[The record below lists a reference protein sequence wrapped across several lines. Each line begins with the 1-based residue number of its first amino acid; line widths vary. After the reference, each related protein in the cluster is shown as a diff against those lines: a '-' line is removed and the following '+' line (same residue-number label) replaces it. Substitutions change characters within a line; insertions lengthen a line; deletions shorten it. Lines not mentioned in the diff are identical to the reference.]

1 MADPQSLRKAPLSL
15 VIWITL
21 LAAHMP
27 AQSPNCENG
36 VVRLPAGINGTVTIC
51 PADSTDLAII
61 RGQLAR
67 LNALAAN
74 SAEQQQ
80 EIAKFIKEIHAAD
93 SLLDSKR
100 RDQTLAQSVAELLK
114 KESGR
119 SDTQVIRDI
128 GMLSRQLEDLRE
140 RIDEQK
146 QKPDGAAPT
155 QQAIAGPL
163 GDGIAHLD
171 MDRANKAF
179 EAITRIENKMDD
191 LAARVDCA
199 SATPEAMR
207 LAIKA
212 RALDRVVSMWRCR
225 PELSESRDV
234 QIGIALLFNSDLERF
249 STAQKFLDGLVTA
262 GLNPAN
268 TLHPEPAMIELGSP
282 YFYDAIYQALLSV
295 NIEGIQWLA
304 ANTTADYWRRYNVSY
319 LLGALQP
326 ERKGRSKDDV
336 LHAIMILR
344 QSGVDY
350 SINRWEIFRTA
361 CDWEL
366 SAKLPAELRAALPIP
381 KNSPW
386 ADPIFRETFQTAYN
400 NTAQSAR
407 QGGRFLGPDF
417 WVEPGMAGYWAAVAR
432 ALAPDDER
440 NRSATRARAVSD
452 YVAPMLSAASEY
464 SNSSDS
470 TLRAAGDER
479 KRRLMEFQNSILNA
493 QE

>member
-199 SATPEAMR
+199 
-207 LAIKA
+207 
-212 RALDRVVSMWRCR
+212 
-225 PELSESRDV
+225 
-234 QIGIALLFNSDLERF
+234 
-249 STAQKFLDGLVTA
+249 
-262 GLNPAN
+262 
-268 TLHPEPAMIELGSP
+268 
-282 YFYDAIYQALLSV
+282 
-295 NIEGIQWLA
+295 
-304 ANTTADYWRRYNVSY
+304 
-319 LLGALQP
+319 
-326 ERKGRSKDDV
+326 
-336 LHAIMILR
+336 
-344 QSGVDY
+344 
-350 SINRWEIFRTA
+350 
-361 CDWEL
+361 
-366 SAKLPAELRAALPIP
+366 
-381 KNSPW
+381 
-386 ADPIFRETFQTAYN
+386 
-400 NTAQSAR
+400 
-407 QGGRFLGPDF
+407 
-417 WVEPGMAGYWAAVAR
+417 
-432 ALAPDDER
+432 
-440 NRSATRARAVSD
+440 
-452 YVAPMLSAASEY
+452 
-464 SNSSDS
+464 
-470 TLRAAGDER
+470 
-479 KRRLMEFQNSILNA
+479 
-493 QE
+493 